1 MFLFHGT
8 RAKYLPDI
16 LAEGLIPIFADEV
29 EDDWTKVLTGKGR
42 YDVVFLST
50 SPVGSLGGN
59 PVSFALGWPKRRE
72 KLSENA
78 PGAIVVVDLPYDS
91 LDLILAVVPNGEL
104 DAFAE
109 ACRVRTFWLQ
119 RTPGGE
125 RASLSHWCLFYWL
138 YRCVQ
143 EHRIPF
149 ESEMLRARVPFHV
162 EHRDPELPVDLTPP
176 RWQMFIDGYFD
187 LMESP
192 SFTQKTAAAQQQQRI
207 LFFQQSGLRLPDHV
221 LNDPH
226 MIDCYPCIQELFRY
240 SYSLEILETSA
251 AFRDFLAALAHGQH
265 APLSPQPQTSPYCI
279 SGWDNKHIFKQLP
292 FLLRLVA
299 LHVTDASTGDLLR
312 FFVQHEASA
321 EQGWTWEQWFEAF
334 PLTSERLP
342 EIWRPTY
349 GKIFRP
355 QSLKWPDHQIIVS
368 HIPPAYILGVIIIS
382 DSRRLLPHAHHQ
394 HGKYQPLARTLWR
407 MAHDMRKTYRGKPI
421 VRHLQEY
428 SK

>member
-1 MFLFHGT
+1 MVM
-8 RAKYLPDI
+8 P
-16 LAEGLIPIFADEV
+16 GLIFGIYPFSVAGTVTGVKEV
-29 EDDWTKVLTGKGR
+29 EL
-42 YDVVFLST
+42 
-50 SPVGSLGGN
+50 N
-59 PVSFALGWPKRRE
+59 E
-72 KLSENA
+72 
-78 PGAIVVVDLPYDS
+78 S

-125 RASLSHWCLFYWL
+125 RAPLSHWCLFYWL

-143 EHRIPF
+143 EYRIPL
-149 ESEMLRARVPFHV
+149 ESEVLRACVPFHV

-192 SFTQKTAAAQQQQRI
+192 
-207 LFFQQSGLRLPDHV
+207 
-221 LNDPH
+221 
-226 MIDCYPCIQELFRY
+226 C
-240 SYSLEILETSA
+240 
-251 AFRDFLAALAHGQH
+251 
-265 APLSPQPQTSPYCI
+265 
-279 SGWDNKHIFKQLP
+279 
-292 FLLRLVA
+292 
-299 LHVTDASTGDLLR
+299 
-312 FFVQHEASA
+312 
-321 EQGWTWEQWFEAF
+321 
-334 PLTSERLP
+334 
-342 EIWRPTY
+342 
-349 GKIFRP
+349 
-355 QSLKWPDHQIIVS
+355 LKWPDHQIIVS